1 MRRPV
6 VGVSLKA
13 YFGLCETERWL
24 DDVRA
29 HLAGSVVEIFVLPS
43 YPAIPTA
50 VRKLS
55 GTGIGVGSQDVSSQ
69 LAGPWTGDV
78 TACMIREAGGTY
90 AELGHSER
98 RRWHGE
104 TDEAVAAKVA
114 RCLEASLTPVLCVG
128 ESVPLP
134 IAGASHQACA
144 QLRAR
149 LAHARPGAELIV
161 AYEPEWAIGAA
172 APASTEYIA
181 AVVTALRAQA
191 AELNVTARVL
201 YGGSAAEG
209 VFAATRAMAA
219 TAGWPDGLFIG
230 RAALSIDRLVR
241 IVAEVASAGALA
253 IGGGISQ

>member
-1 MRRPV
+1 MSRAV

-13 YFGLCETERWL
+13 YLGLRDTEQWL

-43 YPAIPTA
+43 YPVIPVA

-55 GTGIGVGSQDVSSQ
+55 GTGIAVGSQDVSSHI
-69 LAGPWTGDV
+69 AGPWTGDV
-78 TACMIREAGGTY
+78 TAATIREAGGTF

-104 TDEAVAAKVA
+104 TDEVVAAKVA
-114 RCLEASLTPVLCVG
+114 RCMEAGLTPVLCVG
-128 ESVPLP
+128 ESIPMPV
-134 IAGASHQACA
+134 AAASHHACA

-149 LAHARPGAELIV
+149 LAQARLGAELIV

-172 APASTEYIA
+172 APASPEYIA
-181 AVVTALRAQA
+181 AVVAALRAQA
-191 AELNVTARVL
+191 AELKVTARIL

-209 VFAATRAMAA
+209 VFTAARATPA

-230 RAALSIDRLVR
+230 RAALSVGQLVR
-241 IVAEVASAGALA
+241 IVGEVASAGALA
-253 IGGGISQ
+253 TGGGIGH